1 MLTNPTDIIGKLNNT
16 ILTVVVLIFIL
27 FASSSTNLIANYIPT
42 QNIIINFMPKNMT
55 LKKSGLTILFF
66 GFFVG
71 ALWTPLL
78 SQNGSLSILDTVA
91 SFFGPIFGLIIAD
104 YYVISK
110 KNIINKDIF
119 SSNKESAYIYS
130 NGWHIKAVY
139 SVLIGFIFAAS
150 TIWNLKL
157 NFLQSF
163 SWILGASVTFV
174 IYYLLSPKTKTNE

>member
-1 MLTNPTDIIGKLNNT
+1 MFWLP
-16 ILTVVVLIFIL
+16 V
-27 FASSSTNLIANYIPT
+27 
-42 QNIIINFMPKNMT
+42 
-55 LKKSGLTILFF
+55 
-66 GFFVG
+66 
-71 ALWTPLL
+71 L
-78 SQNGSLSILDTVA
+78 SQIGILSFLDTLGA
-91 SFFGPIFGLIIAD
+91 FFGPIFGLIIAD

-163 SWILGASVTFV
+163 SWILGAFVTFLV
-174 IYYLLSPKTKTNE
+174 YYLLSSKKINE